1 MRFKALIA
9 ALCLSL
15 GVATASALPASAD
28 EIKIVGFGDSLMA
41 AYNLQSDEG
50 FPARLQAALRD
61 RGHEVSIIDA
71 GVSGDT
77 TSGGLARLDWSIPD
91 GIDGVILELGANDAL
106 RGLPPEKTRENLEA
120 MIVRLKQRG
129 ITVLLAGM
137 LAPPNMG
144 AGYETVFNQIYPD
157 LAAKHDLIFYPFFLD
172 GVTGNPEMLL
182 SDGMHPN
189 VNGINT
195 MVQKFVPVAEEFLA
209 RIKAE

>member
-1 MRFKALIA
+1 M
-9 ALCLSL
+9 
-15 GVATASALPASAD
+15 P
-28 EIKIVGFGDSLMA
+28 
-41 AYNLQSDEG
+41 
-50 FPARLQAALRD
+50 
-61 RGHEVSIIDA
+61 

-172 GVTGNPEMLL
+172 GVTGNPEMLCL
-182 SDGMHPN
+182 TACIRMSTESIRWSRSIRSGRR
-189 VNGINT
+189 GIPGPDQGRVTALALHLRNIW
-195 MVQKFVPVAEEFLA
+195 VLAWPPVA
-209 RIKAE
+209 